1 MVLVK
6 VKKMSEYEHC
16 EDCESKDVE
25 ISELEQQVSDLTTQY
40 EGLEV
45 DIEDLRTIIRTIND
59 YLSDA
64 ENTSLDT
71 VSTIQAAM
79 RET

>member
-1 MVLVK
+1 
-6 VKKMSEYEHC
+6 MSEYEHC

-25 ISELEQQVSDLTTQY
+25 ISELEQQLSDLTTQY
-40 EGLEV
+40 EGLES
-45 DIEDLRTIIRTIND
+45 DIEAKETQIRTIYD

-64 ENTSLDT
+64 ESSSLDT

-79 RET
+79 REV